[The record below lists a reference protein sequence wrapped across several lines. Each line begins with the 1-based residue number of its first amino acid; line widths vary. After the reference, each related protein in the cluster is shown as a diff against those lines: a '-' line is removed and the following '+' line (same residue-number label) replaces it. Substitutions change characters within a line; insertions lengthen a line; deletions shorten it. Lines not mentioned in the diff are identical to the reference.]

1 MSAVPGR
8 PKQGRTR
15 CEAWRLPNVPQGSLR
30 PRGGFDTELQSHI
43 ADERVR
49 ERLRDTRQSVEWLR
63 PEDIAEWVCYAV
75 CQPPR
80 VNLAQIAV
88 LPTQQPV

>member
-1 MSAVPGR
+1 
-8 PKQGRTR
+8 
-15 CEAWRLPNVPQGSLR
+15 
-30 PRGGFDTELQSHI
+30 LQSHI